1 MLIFIQARS
10 IGRNGCHAK
19 QVKSRENSYKDL
31 IENEFKEKRHNYII
45 TEGKKKSVKL
55 TSLDLIRYR
64 TMRPLNAANVWLS
77 NSGEFM
83 PTYI

>member
-45 TEGKKKSVKL
+45 TEGKKRVSNP
-55 TSLDLIRYR
+55 
-64 TMRPLNAANVWLS
+64 PL
-77 NSGEFM
+77 
-83 PTYI
+83 

>member
-10 IGRNGCHAK
+10 IGQNGCHAK

-45 TEGKKKSVKL
+45 TEGKKECQTHLS
-55 TSLDLIRYR
+55 
-64 TMRPLNAANVWLS
+64 RPHKVSDHAS
-77 NSGEFM
+77 S
-83 PTYI
+83 